1 MILLKS
7 QKEIQIMA
15 ENGRLLAQIMKE
27 TSKRVVPGAKAKE
40 LDELAEELI
49 LKEGAEPSFKNYT
62 DPNLKTSV
70 PFPAV
75 LCVSI
80 NEEIVHGIPNDKILR
95 SGDIVSLDLGLKK
108 NGFHSDMAVTLGIGD
123 MDSEA
128 ARLIR
133 VTKKVLKLAVK
144 KAKIGNTFGDIGNTI
159 QRYAQSQGFDVAREL
174 CGHGVGRQLHEKP
187 EILNY
192 GKRKTG
198 LKIEL
203 GMVFCLEPMLVMGD
217 WRIKKGKDG
226 FSWTTKDDSLSA
238 HFEHTIAITE
248 KGPKILTKT
257 E

>member
-1 MILLKS
+1 MISIKS
-7 QKEIQIMA
+7 EKEIEIMA
-15 ENGRLLAQIMKE
+15 ENGRLLAQIMEKI
-27 TSKRVVPGAKAKE
+27 SKKVISGAKAKE

-49 LKEGAEPSFKNYT
+49 LKEGAKPSFKNYHEKNS
-62 DPNLKTSV
+62 PS
-70 PFPAV
+70 FPAS

-80 NEEIVHGIPNDKILR
+80 NNEIVHGIPGEKVFKQ
-95 SGDIVSLDLGLKK
+95 GDIVSLDLGLKK
-108 NGFHSDMAVTLGIGD
+108 NGFHSDMAVTLGVENI
-123 MDSEA
+123 DSEA

-159 QRYAQSQGFDVAREL
+159 QRYAQAQGFDVVREL
-174 CGHGVGRQLHEKP
+174 CGHGIGKELHEQP

-198 LKIEL
+198 PRIEQ

-226 FSWTTKDDSLSA
+226 FSWVAKDDSLSV
-238 HFEHTIAITE
+238 HFEHMIAITK
-248 KGPKILTKT
+248 KGPKVLTKT
-257 E
+257 